1 MEITKPILISI
12 SRQLGTGGAY
22 LGQRIAQKLNIY
34 YADRE
39 IINQAA
45 QQYFLLKDDE
55 EARDEEIFSFLD
67 SFSHYSTFAPDV
79 HIPSKLFA
87 STEAQVFKIE
97 SDIIQ
102 KIVKANSA
110 VIVGRFGFYFLR
122 DYPNHISI
130 FLHGDIPSRSVRV
143 QKLYNVSEQDARL
156 MIIKNDREKAVD
168 CKAFTGKDWTD
179 AKNYNIS
186 INTGKMDIDRV
197 EEIIMKYIELIIDK

>member
-1 MEITKPILISI
+1 MEITEPILISI

-39 IINQAA
+39 IINQAT
-45 QQYFLLKDDE
+45 QKFILLKEDE
-55 EARDEEIFSFLD
+55 ESRDEEIHSFLD
-67 SFSHYSTFAPDV
+67 SFTHYSTFAPDV
-79 HIPSKLFA
+79 HIPPKIFE

-102 KIVKANSA
+102 KIAKANSA

-130 FLHGDIPSRSVRV
+130 FLHGDIPSRASRV
-143 QKLYNVSEQDARL
+143 QKLYNVSEQEARL

-168 CKAFTGKDWTD
+168 CRAFTGRDWTD

-186 INTGKMDIDRV
+186 INTGKIDIAQV
-197 EEIIMKYIELIIDK
+197 EDIIMKYIELIIGK

>member
-12 SRQLGTGGAY
+12 SRQLGCGGAY

-45 QQYFLLKDDE
+45 ERYFLLKADE
-55 EARDEEIFSFLD
+55 EARDEEINSYLD
-67 SFSHYSTFAPDV
+67 SFSHYSTFAPDI
-79 HIPSKLFA
+79 HIAPKLFSA
-87 STEAQVFKIE
+87 TEAQVFKIE

-102 KIVKANSA
+102 KIVKGNSA

-130 FLHGDIPSRSVRV
+130 FLHGDIPTRAERV
-143 QKLYNVSEQDARL
+143 EKLYNVSSDEARM
-156 MIIKNDREKAVD
+156 MIIKNDREKSLD

-179 AKNYNIS
+179 AKNFSIS
-186 INTGKMDIDRV
+186 INTGMMDMGNIAD
-197 EEIIMKYIELIIDK
+197 IIMKYIKLIIEK

>member
-1 MEITKPILISI
+1 MNFTKPYVITI

-45 QQYFLLKDDE
+45 QKYFLLKADE
-55 EARDEEIFSFLD
+55 EARDEEINSYLD
-67 SFSHYSTFAPDV
+67 SFSHYSTFAPEI
-79 HIPSKLFA
+79 HTPPKIFS

-130 FLHGDIPSRSVRV
+130 FLHGDIPSRAVRV
-143 QKLYNVSEQDARL
+143 QKLYNISEQEARL
-156 MIIKNDREKAVD
+156 MIIKNDREKSVD

-186 INTGKMDIDRV
+186 INTGKMDIDIV
-197 EEIIMKYIELIIDK
+197 EEIIMNYIELIFGK